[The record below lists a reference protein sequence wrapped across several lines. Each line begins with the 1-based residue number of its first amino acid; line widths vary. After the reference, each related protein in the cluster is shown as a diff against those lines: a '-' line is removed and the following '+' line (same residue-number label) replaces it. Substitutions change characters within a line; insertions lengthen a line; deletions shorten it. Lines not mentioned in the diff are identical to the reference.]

1 MYRQQNSYLIPHYQ
15 VRLIPEIHQ
24 YILPIHATL
33 LKKEL
38 LELDFSQG
46 VPKNMLCLNYSLL
59 QGVEYNRYRFRS
71 GGITQ
76 GPEGIVRVTRE

>member
-46 VPKNMLCLNYSLL
+46 VPNTLNLNYPYFRALNITVTASALVALL
-59 QGVEYNRYRFRS
+59 RGLKVLS
-71 GGITQ
+71 G
-76 GPEGIVRVTRE
+76 